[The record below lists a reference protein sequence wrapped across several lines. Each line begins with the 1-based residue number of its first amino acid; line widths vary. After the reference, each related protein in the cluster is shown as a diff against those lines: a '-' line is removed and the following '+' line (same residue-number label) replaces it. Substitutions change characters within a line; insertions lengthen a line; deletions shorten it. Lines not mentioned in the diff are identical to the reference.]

1 MYTILQRMLNS
12 QGLRKTEQAKSHY
25 KLNISNVKLIALLKA
40 NSYFLDNHKTVL
52 KYSICDFVKDFSSV
66 S

>member
-25 KLNISNVKLIALLKA
+25 KLNISNVKLTALR
-40 NSYFLDNHKTVL
+40 YFLDNHKTVL
-52 KYSICDFVKDFSSV
+52 KYSVCDLVKDFSSV